1 MRSVGIDYRTGI
13 FVDQLARRLEAM
25 AINWD
30 EKGRAEVRGQTWRI
44 FPNPWGG
51 TGHILRTMNRNG
63 YAVDEVFPDL
73 ETARRAAEFALLV
86 LESADQVQPEPNDD
100 EDHY

>member
-1 MRSVGIDYRTGI
+1 
-13 FVDQLARRLEAM
+13 M

-30 EKGRAEVRGQTWRI
+30 KDGRAQVRGQTWRV

-51 TGHILRTMNRNG
+51 PSFILQTVGRSG
-63 YAVDEVFPDL
+63 YAVDQVFPDQEL
-73 ETARRAAEFALLV
+73 AKRAAEFALLV